1 MVVVSYRQAVH
12 TTSALLNAY
21 TDANGHDDADEDDD
35 DGKEGH
41 YDDSGGGGDDNEKEE
56 EGEKVMVRRWCW
68 YSRADGPSVR
78 KKESKFTKVWTKNKF
93 QVHILQIPNYG

>member
-1 MVVVSYRQAVH
+1 MLNSQPVYFYTTIYLPEVVVVSYRQAVH

-56 EGEKVMVRRWCW
+56 EGEKVMVRRWC
-68 YSRADGPSVR
+68 
-78 KKESKFTKVWTKNKF
+78 
-93 QVHILQIPNYG
+93 